1 MKKYIIVFLGC
12 LIFVIYGMALVN
24 YRYTSKNNVDIQ
36 QAISDNIIDEHA
48 YKENRAMIYNEITIS
63 NNDSDKLRIYFSKYP
78 VDLRIA
84 YKNKIFYFNNSA
96 VSSIENNI
104 NTLTGNIKNSIQSK
118 IPFIKH

>member
-1 MKKYIIVFLGC
+1 
-12 LIFVIYGMALVN
+12 MALVN
-24 YRYTSKNNVDIQ
+24 YRYTSKNNLDIQ

-84 YKNKIFYFNNSA
+84 YKNKIFYLNNSA

-104 NTLTGNIKNSIQSK
+104 NTLAGNIKNSIQSK
-118 IPFIKH
+118 IPFVKH